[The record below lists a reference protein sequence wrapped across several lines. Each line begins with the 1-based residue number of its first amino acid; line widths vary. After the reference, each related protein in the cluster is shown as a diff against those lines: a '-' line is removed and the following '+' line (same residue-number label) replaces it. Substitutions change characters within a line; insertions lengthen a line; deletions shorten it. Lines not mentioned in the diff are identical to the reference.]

1 MKKIHGSWGFIGGN
15 LGAVA
20 WLLPSLSLPSGTL
33 YIEGFWEEN
42 FHWIFFSEGH
52 LEAYRASWASWWLFG
67 YCFWE
72 TNILWLCAL
81 PLIVKV
87 KKTFWRFKVEAHVAY
102 TCKQILGLC
111 QAVIRKM
118 PNRVKLYTL
127 ETTLRIDAKMDVQ
140 VGHCSERSSSLWYSA
155 SWFFKQSDDFYWV
168 FSLPMKIDSFK
179 IPAYHHFS
187 NKIENNWINYHSCE
201 PIWE

>member
-1 MKKIHGSWGFIGGN
+1 MIGHTIWSSFLNYEKIKSETQQHGLPSKLCMKKIHGSWGFIGGN

-87 KKTFWRFKVEAHVAY
+87 KKTFLRFQMEAHVAY

-111 QAVIRKM
+111 HSPPQM
-118 PNRVKLYTL
+118 EYQVK
-127 ETTLRIDAKMDVQ
+127 V
-140 VGHCSERSSSLWYSA
+140 
-155 SWFFKQSDDFYWV
+155 
-168 FSLPMKIDSFK
+168 
-179 IPAYHHFS
+179 
-187 NKIENNWINYHSCE
+187 ENTIKREKNLHKKWC
-201 PIWE
+201 